1 MPAEKSELLRGFFD
15 QIESQV
21 QFGDHK
27 ASLLVAG
34 DALLLAVSGGLI
46 QMEAGCPANEFSVPC
61 MHPSVPL
68 ALALLTALLLIVSL
82 GCALRAAR
90 PAGIHEDPP
99 PSIFLLSHIARL
111 EPKQFVETY
120 RAASAEDLEEAFV
133 ELRPMGLEALRLI
146 FGHEMQK
153 VLQEHVESGR
163 TAAISTRSKNKAKKK

>member
-46 QMEAGCPANEFSVPC
+46 QMVAGCPANEFSVQC
-61 MHPSVPL
+61 VQPSAPL
-68 ALALLTALLLIVSL
+68 ALALLTALLLVVSL

-90 PAGIHEDPP
+90 PAGIHENPP
-99 PSIFLLSHIARL
+99 PSLFLLSPAVP
-111 EPKQFVETY
+111 EPPPKRCNAPHAPTTQ
-120 RAASAEDLEEAFV
+120 AIG
-133 ELRPMGLEALRLI
+133 ELPSR
-146 FGHEMQK
+146 
-153 VLQEHVESGR
+153 
-163 TAAISTRSKNKAKKK
+163 